1 MYVRVKRDILTIFV
15 KVEASDTVNK
25 VKEYVFQSLAFRD
38 SSSSTDESPSP
49 SPSLHTV
56 QYDSS
61 ITRSP
66 VTGVDDIGLV
76 HIPHGAVDD
85 LWNHGVDSSQRGEAS
100 STSHQTFPLLDGLKT
115 LVDSKVENDDVI
127 CVVLRKGD
135 GWESPHE
142 VLAAPTHDAHADDD
156 TIRDVQM

>member
-25 VKEYVFQSLAFRD
+25 LKEYVFQSLTFRD
-38 SSSSTDESPSP
+38 TVSSSSLADEAPS
-49 SPSLHTV
+49 SSLHTI

-61 ITRSP
+61 VTRSP
-66 VTGVDDIGLV
+66 VTGMDDIGLV
-76 HIPHGAVDD
+76 HIPHGSVDD
-85 LWNHGVDSSQRGEAS
+85 IFMNQDSSQGGEAS
-100 STSHQTFPLLDGLKT
+100 STSRKTFPLLDGLKT

-142 VLAAPTHDAHADDD
+142 VLASPTHADDD
-156 TIRDVQM
+156 NSRDVQV